1 MFRIAKKAN
10 AFAHFSFLLLSPS
23 FFPLP
28 PQPFAPHST
37 PGFGFVTFESEDV
50 VDKVCEVHFHE
61 INNKMVRSTFKD
73 KAKTVSSFFIL
84 TISSFSFLYPFAGGM
99 QEGTAKG
106 GDDAQQH
113 WRWPRWPNYW

>member
-1 MFRIAKKAN
+1 MHLHI
-10 AFAHFSFLLLSPS
+10 FLFLSLPS
-23 FFPLP
+23 FHYHHN
-28 PQPFAPHST
+28 HSHPIQL